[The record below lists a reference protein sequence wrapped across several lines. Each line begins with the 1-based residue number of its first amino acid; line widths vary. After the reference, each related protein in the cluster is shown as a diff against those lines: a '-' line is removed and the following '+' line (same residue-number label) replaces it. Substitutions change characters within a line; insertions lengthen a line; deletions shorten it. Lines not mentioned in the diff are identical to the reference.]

1 MKRVIIVLTVLFF
14 ISCNNHQAAKNIANE
29 KAIINQTLENWH
41 QNAAKSKYKE
51 YFEAMDNRFVF
62 MGTDASEH
70 WNKKAFEKFS
80 KPFFDRGKAWNFKP
94 LKRNIYIDDDLK
106 TAWFD
111 EILDTW
117 MGVCRGSGVLVKKE
131 NTWKIT
137 QYVLSLTV
145 PNNNID
151 EVIKINKQKDSL
163 LIKKL
168 TR

>member
-1 MKRVIIVLTVLFF
+1 MKRIIIVLTVLFL
-14 ISCNNHQAAKNIANE
+14 ISCNNQQTAKNVAKE
-29 KAIINQTLENWH
+29 KVAINQILDNWH

-51 YFEAMDNRFVF
+51 YFDEMDDGFVF

-70 WNKKAFEKFS
+70 WDKKAFEKFS
-80 KPFFDRGKAWNFKP
+80 KPFFDRGKAWSFKP
-94 LKRNIYIDDDLK
+94 LKRNVYFNNNLK
-106 TAWFD
+106 IAWFD

-117 MGVCRGSGVLVKKE
+117 MGVCRGSGVLIKKE
-131 NTWKIT
+131 NTWRIT